1 MKTGITTHIVA
12 LTSVAFA
19 SLATLACGLG
29 CRAPEPSA
37 APPCDPE
44 PTAAMTVPEPAEPA
58 APAEP
63 AVSAETDAEIM
74 QRTAAELAEAM
85 PSPGLQ
91 VGEKAPDFR
100 LPNAVGEDVSLYE
113 ALADGPVVL
122 TFYRGAWCPFCNT
135 QLRGLQQTLPDFE
148 RYGARLIA
156 VTPQQ
161 PDWSREQIEKE
172 GLAFDVLSDVGGA
185 VSREYRLEFAVAPE
199 LSDIY
204 KRSFGLDLAAYNGP
218 GRIALPVPGTYVI
231 DRTGTVRA
239 AYANTNYRQRMA
251 PADIVAALAE
261 IE

>member
-1 MKTGITTHIVA
+1 MDAVFARGRLMGIA
-12 LTSVAFA
+12 LVGACMGAF
-19 SLATLACGLG
+19 G
-29 CRAPEPSA
+29 CSQAPVV
-37 APPCDPE
+37 PP
-44 PTAAMTVPEPAEPA
+44 VRSSEPA
-58 APAEP
+58 AAAAAAAAEP
-63 AVSAETDAEIM
+63 EQAASVSVPETNAAIM
-74 QRTAAELAEAM
+74 QKAAADLAEAM
-85 PSPGLQ
+85 PSPGLR

-100 LPNAVGEDVSLYE
+100 LPNAVGEEVSLYE
-113 ALADGPVVL
+113 ALEDGPVVL

-135 QLRGLQQTLPDFE
+135 QLHGLQQTLPDFE

-199 LSDIY
+199 LSDLY

-231 DRTGTVRA
+231 DQDGIVRA
-239 AYANTNYRQRMA
+239 AYANTDYRQRME

-261 IE
+261 IKGQP